1 MMLRVAVQFTSVILL
16 YKLFYT
22 MLFIFTLLE
31 TPSFRVC
38 IIIVTITNIRKTK
51 NNWTWCFMPVILA
64 LWIIRH
70 KDCEYL
76 ARLDYTRK
84 SSSGVRRHT
93 TRLCIKNAL
102 SEQYKA
108 IFLDTQGAK
117 SEGLQIWGQ
126 SELHSVF

>member
-1 MMLRVAVQFTSVILL
+1 MLRVAVQFTSVILL

-64 LWIIRH
+64 L
-70 KDCEYL
+70 
-76 ARLDYTRK
+76 
-84 SSSGVRRHT
+84 
-93 TRLCIKNAL
+93 
-102 SEQYKA
+102 
-108 IFLDTQGAK
+108 
-117 SEGLQIWGQ
+117 
-126 SELHSVF
+126 